1 MRGGR
6 GRCEG
11 RDPSVGT
18 EGIGEGG
25 PLRGYEESCEGG
37 PPFGNERSCEEGTP
51 PVGTRADV
59 RGDPQGSCGGRLGAS
74 LAAGASW

>member
-25 PLRGYEESCEGG
+25 P
-37 PPFGNERSCEEGTP
+37 PFGNERSCEGGTP